1 MLICSL
7 ITIRCPPKGRSMM
20 CIAPDGRSQIVGCG
34 LSFSWSFLVFRL
46 SDDEGRLWLFV
57 RLESIGNLVR
67 SKSPFKTWHISKIPR
82 EDYQQL

>member
-1 MLICSL
+1 
-7 ITIRCPPKGRSMM
+7 MM
-20 CIAPDGRSQIVGCG
+20 CLAPDGRSQIVGCG
-34 LSFSWSFLVFRL
+34 LSFFWSFLVFRL